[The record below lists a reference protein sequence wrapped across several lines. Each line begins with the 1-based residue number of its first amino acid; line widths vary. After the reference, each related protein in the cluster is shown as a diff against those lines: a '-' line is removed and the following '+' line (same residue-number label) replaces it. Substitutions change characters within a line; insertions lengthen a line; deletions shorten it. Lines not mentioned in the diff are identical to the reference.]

1 MPMPV
6 SIREVAARAGVSLG
20 TVSKVLNNSSGAQ
33 IATGTRERVRV
44 AARDLGYHPSAVA
57 RALVRKQTDTLGVI
71 FPRFTSESPIR
82 GGFFS
87 YVFNEILEAAHL
99 REQDI
104 TILSGRTWKDAQTS
118 LPQYRDG
125 RCDGYVVF
133 FQFDGS
139 DLIESFLENKVPF
152 VLVND
157 CNNDPRLSCVD
168 VDNHE
173 SAFAAT
179 RYLLSLGHRRIAHL
193 PGNIPHGPVQGRI
206 QGYKE
211 ALKNAGIPFDP
222 RLCPAGDYMF
232 ESVAERVTALM
243 GLPEAERP
251 TGIFC
256 GADGMAVSTLRVLA
270 RLGVRVPEDVSV
282 VGHDDLPEAS
292 QEHPPLTTM
301 RQPFPRIGLAVID
314 ELLSVIGNIESRGN
328 KRYLSAELVVRES
341 TAKPVR

>member
-1 MPMPV
+1 MPV

-33 IATGTRERVRV
+33 IASGTKDRVRI
-44 AARDLGYHPSAVA
+44 AALELGYHPSAVA

-71 FPRFTSESPIR
+71 FPNFTSSSIR

-87 YVFNEILEAAHL
+87 HVFNDILEAAHT
-99 REQDI
+99 REQDM
-104 TILSGRTWKDAQTS
+104 TILSGRSWKNAQTS

-125 RCDGYVVF
+125 RCDGYIVF

-139 DLIESFLENKVPF
+139 DLIDSFLDSQVPF

-157 CNNDPRLSCVD
+157 CRDDARLSCVD

-193 PGNIPHGPVQGRI
+193 SGNIPHSPVEGRL
-206 QGYKE
+206 QGYKD
-211 ALKNAGIPFDP
+211 ALENAGISFDP
-222 RLCPAGDYMF
+222 RLVPPGDYF
-232 ESVAERVTALM
+232 FNSVAERVTTLM
-243 GLPEAERP
+243 RLPESERP

-256 GADGMAVSTLRVLA
+256 GTDGIAISALRTLT
-270 RLGVRVPEDVSV
+270 RLGLRVPEDVSLI
-282 VGHDDLPEAS
+282 GHDDLPEAAH
-292 QEHPPLTTM
+292 EHPPLTTM
-301 RQPFPRIGLAVID
+301 RQPFKRIGTAVID
-314 ELLSVIGNIESRGN
+314 ELLLIISDIENRGN
-328 KRYLSAELVVRES
+328 KRFLSAELVVRES